1 MRGKIPPRGMHEIGN
16 FYQFQNAVGQFSSHI
31 VLAFIFITY
40 SKGYLVIYILIC
52 TQISRS
58 FHNYE
63 TVYIYISYRI
73 LLCNGNYKQ
82 YFLLFDFF

>member
-63 TVYIYISYRI
+63 TVYIYIYIIQNLIMQRKLQTVFSFI
-73 LLCNGNYKQ
+73 
-82 YFLLFDFF
+82 